1 MELWFLLAI
10 VLLLNEFKKENV
22 MLNSIGCIELNSIAR
37 GFLVSDAMLKAAS
50 VEILFNR
57 TICPGKFMIMVGG
70 DVAAVNA
77 AVETGL
83 RIGGGEVVDD
93 LIIANVHPDV
103 FPAISGTR
111 IVEQTG
117 ALGIVETFSVA
128 AIVEAAD
135 AAVKAA
141 NVELLEVHMAM
152 AIGGKG
158 FVTLTGDVASVQA
171 AVDAAAERIKG
182 KGVLVDKVV
191 IAQPS
196 KEILQGTI

>member
-1 MELWFLLAI
+1 MVNA
-10 VLLLNEFKKENV
+10 
-22 MLNSIGCIELNSIAR
+22 IGCIELNSIAR
-37 GFLVSDAMLKAAS
+37 GYLVADAMLKAAD
-50 VEILFNR
+50 VDILFNR
-57 TICPGKFMIMVGG
+57 TICPGKFMVMMGG
-70 DVAAVNA
+70 DIAAINA

-83 RIGGGEVVDD
+83 CVGGGEIVDD

-111 IVEQTG
+111 VVEQTD

-141 NVELLEVHMAM
+141 NVQLMEVHMAM

-158 FVTLTGDVASVQA
+158 FVTLTGDVAAVTA
-171 AVDAAAERIKG
+171 AVEAAAEKIKH
-182 KGVLVDKVV
+182 KGLLVDKVV
-191 IAQPS
+191 IAQPR
-196 KEILQGTI
+196 KEILEDKL